1 MRMGAELG
9 ETQPEARDA
18 GMAGIRQSRGRR
30 GEGPALEPS
39 GTACGADTLIPD
51 SWPPE
56 LCKKECLLFQ
66 ATRRWHLVWAA
77 LRDEHVG
84 KNN

>member
-1 MRMGAELG
+1 MERRSPKPGTPGWPASDRAGGG
-9 ETQPEARDA
+9 E
-18 GMAGIRQSRGRR
+18 
-30 GEGPALEPS
+30 EGPALEPS
-39 GTACGADTLIPD
+39 GTACGADTLILD